1 MTILNLLYNH
11 NGHMAGWMHARRG
24 ERQEM
29 GERIKVAGDVKLAKL
44 WEKRREEA
52 MRYHQR
58 YYSDMFLDN
67 GEFELMGV
75 YVDITGSRQ
84 TAKCGEMVRL
94 LKDCSNGKVQC
105 IASQTR
111 GYLAANT
118 QEFCYLVKM
127 LFDMGIH
134 LITEDETYHI
144 DTIRDTDGQK
154 AALQKMVEQWN
165 ERIACGAGAK
175 GWGKSYE

>member
-1 MTILNLLYNH
+1 
-11 NGHMAGWMHARRG
+11 
-24 ERQEM
+24 M
-29 GERIKVAGDVKLAKL
+29 GERIKVAGDVKL
-44 WEKRREEA
+44 
-52 MRYHQR
+52 
-58 YYSDMFLDN
+58 
-67 GEFELMGV
+67 
-75 YVDITGSRQ
+75 
-84 TAKCGEMVRL
+84 AKCGEMVRL

>member
-1 MTILNLLYNH
+1 MD
-11 NGHMAGWMHARRG
+11 G
-24 ERQEM
+24 
-29 GERIKVAGDVKLAKL
+29 RIKVAGYVKLAKL

-52 MRYHQR
+52 MRYHQE
-58 YYSDMFLDN
+58 YYSDRFPDN
-67 GEFELMGV
+67 GEFELVDV
-75 YVDITGSRQ
+75 YVDITGSKQ
-84 TAKCGEMVRL
+84 TIKRGEMVRL
-94 LKDCSNGKVQC
+94 LKDCADGKVQC
-105 IASQTR
+105 IATQTR

-154 AALQKMVEQWN
+154 AALYKMAEDFIGLDP
-165 ERIACGAGAK
+165 ERYSAWREKIAG
-175 GWGKSYE
+175 EIRRI

>member
-1 MTILNLLYNH
+1 
-11 NGHMAGWMHARRG
+11 MAALQTG
-24 ERQEM
+24 EGQEM
-29 GERIKVAGDVKLAKL
+29 GGRIKVAGYVKLAKL

-58 YYSDMFLDN
+58 YYSDMFLNN

-84 TAKCGEMVRL
+84 TAKRGEMVRL
-94 LKDCSNGKVQC
+94 LKDCSDGKVQC

-154 AALQKMVEQWN
+154 AALQKMAEDFIGLDP
-165 ERIACGAGAK
+165 ERYSAWREDIL
-175 GWGKSYE
+175 EEIRRI